1 MQFLVGKFTCE
12 MSLDD
17 DGNVV
22 TRWFLSDG
30 RGADAPKYLN
40 RTERRQYQAGRE
52 AFMESL
58 KDHPSTLGEA
68 QDAQDQR
75 PRRKARGK
83 DSTTKTSI
91 IFTVAAAALASG
103 LIGGA
108 TAA

>member
-1 MQFLVGKFTCE
+1 MQFPVGKFTCE

-40 RTERRQYQAGRE
+40 RAEREQYQAGRE
-52 AFMESL
+52 AFMESPE
-58 KDHPSTLGEA
+58 DHSSTLRQA
-68 QDAQDQR
+68 QDAQDPR
-75 PRRKARGK
+75 PRRKTEVK

-91 IFTVAAAALASG
+91 IFTVAVAALASG

-108 TAA
+108 TVA

>member
-17 DGNVV
+17 GGNMV
-22 TRWFLSDG
+22 TTWFLSG

-40 RTERRQYQAGRE
+40 RAERKQYQAGRK
-52 AFMESL
+52 AFLESL
-58 KDHPSTLGEA
+58 EDHPSTLRQA
-68 QDAQDQR
+68 QDVQDQR
-75 PRRKARGK
+75 RRRNAQGK

-91 IFTVAAAALASG
+91 IFTAAVAALASG

-108 TAA
+108 DAA

>member
-40 RTERRQYQAGRE
+40 RTERKQYQAGRE
-52 AFMESL
+52 TFMESME
-58 KDHPSTLGEA
+58 DHPSTLQQG

-75 PRRKARGK
+75 PRRKAQGK
-83 DSTTKTSI
+83 DSPTKTSI
-91 IFTVAAAALASG
+91 IFTVAVAALASG
-103 LIGGA
+103 LISGA

>member
-17 DGNVV
+17 NGKVV

-40 RTERRQYQAGRE
+40 RAERKQYQAGRE
-52 AFMESL
+52 GFMESL
-58 KDHPSTLGEA
+58 EDHPSTLRQT
-68 QDAQDQR
+68 QDAQEQR
-75 PRRKARGK
+75 PRRKEQGRDG
-83 DSTTKTSI
+83 TTKTSI
-91 IFTVAAAALASG
+91 IFTVAVAAIASG